1 MNWGMFLRYF
11 IRALLDIKLK
21 LVLLFTV
28 VNVLV
33 VTYLCFETP
42 SYITSW
48 VVLLPGTE
56 RGSTINIDN
65 LGEARSNGSNAYGSV
80 SISPKNTYKEIAL
93 SDAVINTAAQEYGV
107 PAHSFSKP
115 RITLI
120 DQTPAM
126 KFTLKGE
133 SKEELKYRSNLYNAV
148 FHKTLDAL
156 RSNEIDRT
164 FQGVE
169 TNLAK
174 AKQRL
179 SEARRDIVDYQVSSS
194 IVSDQQFERWINDA
208 EQLKIDNTTTS
219 VKLAQLQALIAASLN
234 QLGVSKEQARS
245 LLTLQAN
252 PTVRAVLAILSTK
265 LAEQARLRS
274 LYAPAHPERQKVT
287 RETQSLTKEIRDL
300 LSAVPDMKKIPDNQ
314 LYGLLA
320 NSNTETIKQL
330 NTELANYEGLSA
342 QKAELNASYEYYLQR
357 LKTHTKDAAT
367 LADLQRAH
375 QIAEAI
381 FSSALAKLDTSR
393 LEIYATYP
401 LTQLLTRPGATITR
415 DRIQAK
421 LMIVAAVL
429 VYGLL
434 ALALILKQI
443 RQTIQ
448 RDEESNQ
455 RTVSAITNWYQLA
468 HS

>member
-1 MNWGMFLRYF
+1 MNWGLFLRHF
-11 IRALLDIKLK
+11 VRALLDIKLR

-28 VNVLV
+28 VNALLIA
-33 VTYLCFETP
+33 YLSFETP
-42 SYITSW
+42 GYTTSW

-65 LGEARSNGSNAYGSV
+65 LGEARSSGSNAYGSV

-93 SDAVINTAAQEYGV
+93 SDAVINAAAQEYGV
-107 PAHSFSKP
+107 PGNSFSKP

-133 SKEELKYRSNLYNAV
+133 SRDELTYRSTLYNTV
-148 FHKTLDAL
+148 FHKTLDEL
-156 RSNEIDRT
+156 RNNEIERS

-169 TNLAK
+169 SNLAQ

-179 SEARRDIVDYQVSSS
+179 SEARQDIVDYQISSS

-208 EQLKIDNTTTS
+208 EQLKIDNTTAS
-219 VKLAQLQALIAASLN
+219 VELAQMQAVIKSSLN
-234 QLGVSKEQARS
+234 QLGITKEQAQS

-252 PTVRAVLAILSTK
+252 PTIRAILTTLSSK
-265 LAEQARLRS
+265 LAEQASLQS
-274 LYAPAHPERQKVT
+274 LYASAHPDRQKIS
-287 RETQSLTKEIRDL
+287 RETSTLTHELRNL
-300 LSAVPDMKKIPDNQ
+300 LSTLPQLKKIPDSQ

-320 NSNTETIKQL
+320 NSNTETIQQV
-330 NTELANYEGLSA
+330 NTRLAQYDGLSA
-342 QKAELNASYEYYLQR
+342 QKNELNASYEHYLQR
-357 LKTHTKDAAT
+357 LKTHTKEAAT

-401 LTQLLTRPGATITR
+401 LTQLLTQPGATITR

-421 LMIVAAVL
+421 LMVVAAVL

-434 ALALILKQI
+434 ALALILNRV
-443 RQTIQ
+443 RQTVLGRKQ
-448 RDEESNQ
+448 ERESASYEMSLQ
-455 RTVSAITNWYQLA
+455 HQLVY
-468 HS
+468 S